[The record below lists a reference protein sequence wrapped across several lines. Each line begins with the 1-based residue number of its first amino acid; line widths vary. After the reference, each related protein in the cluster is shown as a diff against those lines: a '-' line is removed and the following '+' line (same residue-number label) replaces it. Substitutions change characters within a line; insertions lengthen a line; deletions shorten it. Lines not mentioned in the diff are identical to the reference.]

1 MIAVL
6 PLQRNGEGSFDNV
19 DGVFIDKLVLC
30 QNAEMHRSVV
40 VIAAHNMS
48 GDTLLG
54 AYHCCYDIYI
64 YILYRHSNT
73 YILYIYIYIY
83 DYNKI
88 QNTFSPTV
96 ISL

>member
-6 PLQRNGEGSFDNV
+6 PLQHNGEGSFDNV
-19 DGVFIDKLVLC
+19 DGVFINKLVLC

-64 YILYRHSNT
+64 YI
-73 YILYIYIYIY
+73 YIYIYYIDTRIY
-83 DYNKI
+83 ICTLYI
-88 QNTFSPTV
+88 Y
-96 ISL
+96 LRL